1 MRNDDNGN
9 NGDDLIV
16 EVVYAASGM
25 QALVTLKMP
34 AGATVEDAIQ
44 ASGFMMHFPDIDLT
58 VNRVGIYGK
67 ACSLDQK
74 LKTGDRVEIYRP
86 LQHDPK
92 EARRQRAVKN

>member
-1 MRNDDNGN
+1 MRNDD

-16 EVVYAASGM
+16 EVVYATSGV

-34 AGATVEDAIQ
+34 AGATVKEAIQ
-44 ASGFMMHFPDIDLT
+44 ASGFLMHFPDIDLS
-58 VNRVGIYGK
+58 VNPVGIYGK

-86 LQHDPK
+86 LLHDPK
-92 EARRQRAVKN
+92 EARRQRAVK